1 MKYVRLLVGI
11 LALLL
16 VPWVALVG
24 ILTFLLFGSA
34 TGAPQEASISA
45 LALVLVVLP
54 YVALR
59 GLEIFASWNKGAA
72 G

>member
-1 MKYVRLLVGI
+1 MKYVRLLVGV

-16 VPWVALVG
+16 VPWVALVAV
-24 ILTFLLFGSA
+24 LTAMLFGTA
-34 TGAPQEASISA
+34 TGAPQEAAISA

-54 YVALR
+54 YVAVR